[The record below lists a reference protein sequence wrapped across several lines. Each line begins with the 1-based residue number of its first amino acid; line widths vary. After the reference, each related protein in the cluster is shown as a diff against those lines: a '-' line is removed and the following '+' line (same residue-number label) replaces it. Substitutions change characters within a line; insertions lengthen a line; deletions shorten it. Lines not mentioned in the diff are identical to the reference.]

1 MKTTLF
7 TRRCLL
13 YAAGIALFLMQA
25 ATFSSCKDIKMK
37 SKKAES
43 PIGTIAKQYQAQCP
57 KDLGN
62 GTTIDSVY
70 YDNHTLIYRLTLS
83 DEAIATIN
91 PGAARDSII
100 LNTSDRLKRALIKE
114 KCNIQYKY
122 VSTNDSV
129 IITIVPTEFVPDS
142 TANDKQQ
149 DKTNN

>member
-7 TRRCLL
+7 TRRCLF

-70 YDNHTLIYRLTLS
+70 YDNHTLIY
-83 DEAIATIN
+83 EAIATIN

-100 LNTSDRLKRALIKE
+100 LNTSERLKRALIKD